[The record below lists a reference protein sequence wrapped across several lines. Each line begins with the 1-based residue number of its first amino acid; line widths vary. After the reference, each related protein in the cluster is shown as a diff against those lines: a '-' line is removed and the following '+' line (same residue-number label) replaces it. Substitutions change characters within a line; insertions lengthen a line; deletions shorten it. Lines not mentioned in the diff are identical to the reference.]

1 MNQVNLFRSLQLPS
15 QRNQLA
21 ILKLVLNCFFSYFRI
36 ENFNCLLPFSA
47 SEGSLRSG
55 LDLQMLN
62 PVYYNSKQ
70 CLLIPSISLE
80 DLQENKFNGR
90 SNQSPQP
97 LYRKSAISPI
107 FYSGPESI
115 QNIWGTQTTEL
126 EQFQLGN
133 KSASNP
139 DLVNLKRSMPSIW
152 SQRPDSTKSSS
163 PNTTSEEE
171 TICSSGN

>member
-1 MNQVNLFRSLQLPS
+1 MNQVNLFRYNQSLQLPS

-21 ILKLVLNCFFSYFRI
+21 IMELVINCFFLISYFRI
-36 ENFNCLLPFSA
+36 ENVNCLLPFSA

-90 SNQSPQP
+90 SPQP

-152 SQRPDSTKSSS
+152 SLRPDSTKSSS
-163 PNTTSEEE
+163 PSSTSEGEKSV
-171 TICSSGN
+171 SS